1 MEKIQELP
9 DDDRAIFV
17 PAEDIQV
24 IERVIRNWEQVRQ
37 EFLKVE
43 ILKIYNNNNQKKRS
57 LGVIYIFLN
66 KKEF

>member
-1 MEKIQELP
+1 MEKQQELP

-24 IERVIRNWEQVRQ
+24 IEQVLSSWERVKQ

-43 ILKIYNNNNQKKRS
+43 AGKRIEN
-57 LGVIYIFLN
+57 G
-66 KKEF
+66 EFVEST